1 LPRDSKESKKGP
13 APGSSSKQMTV
24 RPVDEKDLIRRLKQG
39 QQWSCNVLVDLYQE
53 RLLKLA
59 WGITLDKEE
68 SREIVQDVFFTAIK
82 KIDTFRGESGL
93 WTWLRKM
100 TVNACLNW
108 KRKWKRRFRWH
119 HTPIETQA
127 IIPARGIET
136 QEDTPETL
144 LQEKQEQ
151 KAVADAVARLPEDVR
166 TAFVLCTFEGL
177 SYQEIAQVLGIKKG
191 TVSSRVFRARQIIS
205 RSVEKTL
212 KDQ

>member
-1 LPRDSKESKKGP
+1 MTLPRDSKESKKEP
-13 APGSSSKQMTV
+13 APGSPPEQRTAH
-24 RPVDEKDLIRRLKQG
+24 PVDEEDLIRRLKQG

-119 HTPIETQA
+119 HTPIETQT
-127 IIPARGIET
+127 IIPARGSGP

-151 KAVADAVARLPEDVR
+151 KAVTDAVARLPEDVR

-205 RSVEKTL
+205 RAVKKE
-212 KDQ
+212 